1 MTRASQIVDTQ
12 FYTYLH
18 SIFGNLRPFR
28 NRLISAS
35 PFISHSEHTDS
46 LLLFAI
52 TDTSSSSATQHSF
65 LVRILSSQS
74 CMSSIAALFQSLSTR
89 MLIVSQKPE
98 CAMWGISGVSRID
111 FFQRLN
117 GRPTQPGLID
127 NLRIRSEKEAHQ
139 TPGVVRV
146 MSRRLARSHA
156 ALWRATP
163 EPAVEVILMT
173 HCKWKRH
180 DEAVLWFSFHWLL
193 PRIAALPPL
202 RTPRGVGGVQYDTY
216 GVARKRLNTESETS
230 RN

>member
-98 CAMWGISGVSRID
+98 CAMWGISGVSRLI
-111 FFQRLN
+111 FFNGLMGAPRNRVWLITSEYAQRR
-117 GRPTQPGLID
+117 RP
-127 NLRIRSEKEAHQ
+127 IRH
-139 TPGVVRV
+139 
-146 MSRRLARSHA
+146 L
-156 ALWRATP
+156 
-163 EPAVEVILMT
+163 
-173 HCKWKRH
+173 
-180 DEAVLWFSFHWLL
+180 VLSGSC
-193 PRIAALPPL
+193 
-202 RTPRGVGGVQYDTY
+202 RGVLLEVTQHCDGRHQNRRSKWFLWPI
-216 GVARKRLNTESETS
+216 ASENGTM
-230 RN
+230 RQCCDFHFIGYYRE